1 VRNMRQYATGAA
13 LLVILAAG
21 AGCRGGS
28 ETSADPLA
36 PMIALA
42 TLPPLG
48 AMVRDIGGERV
59 DVTVLVPPGHSP
71 HSYEPTPGQ
80 LVQAS
85 TARLWFTMGSGVEFE
100 ISHAQALRENNPG
113 MTIVECSERI
123 ELMGIDSGHDHHGH
137 AHHDHGAHA
146 QTTDPHVWTS
156 PANARAMAYNV
167 LSALIHRDPE
177 HEDYFRENHTVITE
191 ALDRLEARLNE
202 LFVPRTDATFL
213 TYHPSFGYFA
223 RDYGLHQRAIE
234 EAGHQPGPAGVAATV
249 KQARAEGVRVIV
261 VSPQYD
267 AASAQVVAEEIGGE
281 VVRID
286 PLAED
291 YVATMSA
298 LAEAVARG
306 QGTE

>member
-1 VRNMRQYATGAA
+1 MRQYAIGTA
-13 LLVILAAG
+13 LLVILAA
-21 AGCRGGS
+21 AVGCRGGP
-28 ETSADPLA
+28 ETPPDPQQ
-36 PMIALA
+36 PVIALA

-48 AMVRDIGGERV
+48 AMVRDIGGDRV
-59 DVTVLVPPGHSP
+59 DVTVLVPSGHSP

-85 TARLWFTMGSGVEFE
+85 KARLWFTVGSGVEFE
-100 ISHAQALRENNPG
+100 VNHAQALRENNPG

-123 ELMGIDSGHDHHGH
+123 ELMGVATCDHPGHEH
-137 AHHDHGAHA
+137 HHDHGGAG

-156 PANARAMAYNV
+156 PANARAMAFNV
-167 LSALIHRDPE
+167 LIALLIVDPD
-177 HEDYFRENHTVITE
+177 HEDYFRDNYAKITE
-191 ALDRLEARLNE
+191 ALDGLEAHLAE
-202 LFVPRTDATFL
+202 LLVPRTDVTFL

-249 KQARAEGVRVIV
+249 QQAREAGVRVIV

-267 AASAQVVAEEIGGE
+267 AASAQVIADEIGGE

-286 PLAED
+286 PLDED

-306 QGTE
+306 AE

>member
-1 VRNMRQYATGAA
+1 MKLHVTCIA
-13 LLVILAAG
+13 LLVCLAMAS
-21 AGCRGGS
+21 GCRDGA
-28 ETSADPLA
+28 EPATDPLQ
-36 PMIALA
+36 PLVALA

-59 DVTVLVPPGHSP
+59 DVTVLVPAGQSP

-80 LVQAS
+80 LVKAS
-85 TARLWFTMGSGVEFE
+85 KARLWFTVGSGVEFE
-100 ISHAQALRENNPG
+100 VNHARALRENNPG

-123 ELMGIDSGHDHHGH
+123 ELMGIAAGEHHDHH
-137 AHHDHGAHA
+137 HHHHHGEAE
-146 QTTDPHVWTS
+146 QTHDPHVWTS
-156 PANARAMAYNV
+156 PANVRAMAYNV
-167 LSALIHRDPE
+167 LSELIHVDPH
-177 HEDYFRENHTVITE
+177 HEDYFRENYEGVTE
-191 ALDRLEARLNE
+191 ALDQLEARLAE
-202 LFVPRTDATFL
+202 LLVPRTDTTFL

-249 KQARAEGVRVIV
+249 KQARDEGVRVIV

-267 AASAQVVAEEIGGE
+267 AASAQVIAEELGGE

-306 QGTE
+306 TE

>member
-1 VRNMRQYATGAA
+1 M
-13 LLVILAAG
+13 VILATAT
-21 AGCRGGS
+21 GCRCGGES
-28 ETSADPLA
+28 SREPTSDPLE
-36 PMIALA
+36 PLVVLA

-59 DVTVLVPPGHSP
+59 DVTVLVPAGHSP

-85 TARLWFTMGSGVEFE
+85 RARLWFTLGSGVEFE
-100 ISHAQALRENNPG
+100 VNHAAALRENNPG

-123 ELMGIDSGHDHHGH
+123 ELMGIAPCEHHDHDHHP
-137 AHHDHGAHA
+137 HGEAP

-167 LSALIHRDPE
+167 LTALILVDPD
-177 HEDYFRENHTVITE
+177 HEDDFRDNLAEVIGSLE
-191 ALDRLEARLNE
+191 RLEVRLNE
-202 LFVPRTDATFL
+202 LFVPRTDAAFL

-234 EAGHQPGPAGVAATV
+234 EAGHQPGPAGVAATIQ
-249 KQARAEGVRVIV
+249 QAREEGVRVIV

-267 AASAQVVAEEIGGE
+267 AASAQVIAEELGGE

-291 YVATMSA
+291 YVATMTA